1 MDLLLSILAFFAV
14 AVVLGLGWAMLW
26 LRARVGEQEDR
37 LAALTRRVFELEG
50 GRTEPQAPE
59 PVVPPPLPAV
69 EQVAPV
75 ATSEDWETVIGGNW
89 LNRAGALVLVIGI
102 ALFLGYSLTYLGPAG
117 KVGIGFAV
125 ALSMLGGGIAL
136 QRSERYGTFGSSL
149 MGGGW
154 AAIYFTAYAAHALE
168 PARVISNPV
177 VAGVLLLAVSAGM
190 ILHALSFGSEH
201 ATALAFVFSFITLN
215 VMPLTGFSLFAALLL
230 ALTTLA
236 LAHFRE
242 WFRLAATG
250 ILLAYLT
257 FVLRR
262 DAAEP
267 VAQWALW
274 IQWLAFEAFDI
285 LDTRRRARSIFLLNA
300 CGFVGASLLHGW
312 HDIGWFL
319 FFAAFA
325 YLVSTLV
332 RARALPAEQPWSG
345 GYEGALAACA
355 GLAAAAL
362 VDRFSGTNIA
372 LALLLE
378 GEMIVLAGHAL
389 ANRYVRGLGAAVLSL
404 AFLRLVL
411 VDQFA
416 GGTWTPIATMMAVAF
431 AGNRLRAGW
440 GYSAGAAVLIGMVTE
455 AELPRDW
462 VTAAWAVLGAAALAW
477 AVRSNLRDVRLQHL
491 LWSVMTFVAATISRN
506 ITAVALTSACFYA
519 CELLERDDRRRNVYY
534 SVLGTATVTMLLFRE
549 VQGRL
554 LTVALGIEGAA
565 LLVAGML
572 IVSERVLRISGLVL
586 FLLCIGKAFVYD
598 LRQLDTFARILSFI
612 GLGLL
617 LLGASWGYTRFRDR
631 IRRLL

>member
-1 MDLLLSILAFFAV
+1 MDLLLSILSSFAV
-14 AVVLGLGWAMLW
+14 AVVLGLGWAVLR
-26 LRARVGEQEDR
+26 LRARVHEQEDR
-37 LAALTRRVFELEG
+37 LANLTRRVFDLEG
-50 GRTEPQAPE
+50 GPTELQAPE
-59 PVVPPPLPAV
+59 PVAPPPLPV
-69 EQVAPV
+69 LEQAAPV

-102 ALFLGYSLTYLGPAG
+102 ALFLGYSLTHLGPAG

-125 ALSMLGGGIAL
+125 ACSMLGGGIAL
-136 QRSERYGTFGSSL
+136 QRSERYGNFGLSL
-149 MGGGW
+149 IGGGW
-154 AAIYFTAYAAHALE
+154 AAVYFTAYAAHALE
-168 PARVISNPV
+168 AARVIPSPV
-177 VAGVLLLAVSAGM
+177 VAGLLLLAVSAGM

-230 ALTTLA
+230 ALATLA
-236 LAHFRE
+236 LAHFRQ
-242 WFRLAATG
+242 WFRLAVAG
-250 ILLAYLT
+250 VILAYLT

-262 DAAEP
+262 DAVEP
-267 VAQWALW
+267 AAQWALW

-285 LDTRRRARSIFLLNA
+285 VDTRRRARSIFLLNA
-300 CGFVGASLLHGW
+300 CGFIGASLLYGW

-319 FFAAFA
+319 SFAAFA
-325 YLVSTLV
+325 YLVSTAV
-332 RARALPAEQPWSG
+332 RARVLPVEQPWSG

-362 VDRFSGTNIA
+362 VERFSGANIA

-389 ANRYVRGLGAAVLSL
+389 ASRYVRWVGAAVLSL
-404 AFLRLVL
+404 AFLRVVL

-416 GGTWTPIATMMAVAF
+416 GGTWTPIAGLMAA
-431 AGNRLRAGW
+431 ALAANRLRGGW

-462 VTAAWAVLGAAALAW
+462 VTAVWAVLGTVALAW
-477 AVRSNLRDVRLQHL
+477 AVRSDLRDIRLQHL

-506 ITAVALTSACFYA
+506 SAAVALTAACFYV
-519 CELLERDDRRRNVYY
+519 CQLLDRGDRRRNVFH

-565 LLVAGML
+565 LLIAGML
-572 IVSERVLRISGLVL
+572 IVSERVLRISGLAL
-586 FLLCIGKAFVYD
+586 FLLCIGKAFLYD